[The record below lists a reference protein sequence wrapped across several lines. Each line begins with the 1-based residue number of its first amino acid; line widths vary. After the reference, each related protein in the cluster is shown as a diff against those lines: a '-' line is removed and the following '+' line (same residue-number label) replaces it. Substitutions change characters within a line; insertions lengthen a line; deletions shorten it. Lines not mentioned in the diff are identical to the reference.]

1 MLETLDYT
9 IRIGST
15 PTFFVKYPMAVL
27 LIFYIIDK
35 NKLSNNL
42 SNFKFQLVPDKGEG
56 LNMPNLRILISIT
69 NDKAKVASTS
79 RTRASE

>member
-1 MLETLDYT
+1 MLETLDYN

-15 PTFFVKYPMAVL
+15 PTFFVKYSIAVS

-42 SNFKFQLVPDKGEG
+42 SNFKSQLAPGKGEG
-56 LNMPNLRILISIT
+56 LNMPNLRYKFQLQMT
-69 NDKAKVASTS
+69 KQRWQADGEDEGK
-79 RTRASE
+79 